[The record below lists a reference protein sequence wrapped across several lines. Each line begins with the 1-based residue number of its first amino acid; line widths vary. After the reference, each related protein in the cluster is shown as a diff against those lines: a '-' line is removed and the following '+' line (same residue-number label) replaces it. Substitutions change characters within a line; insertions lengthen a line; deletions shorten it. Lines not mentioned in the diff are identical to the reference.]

1 MNKYQ
6 DITKNIPWKSF
17 GRETISSRVGRSI
30 LPVGI
35 LPFAPQSITTDSLP
49 VISMNEQNVEQF
61 LMNIVGT
68 AIQAENGKLVT
79 CAHVVEALL
88 EQKKKGY
95 ILSRVYR
102 DNTVV
107 YISYSIQQ
115 ALRFVDSRT
124 NQVNK
129 KIDLAVLL
137 CAAKSTVSIP
147 YETPNVAW
155 GDSGQ
160 LGIGDEVIIG
170 GYPYGKEMFLFTQSN
185 RGIIQPTFYSG
196 IVSAILPAT
205 SSEETRILQISI
217 PSAGGMSGG
226 AVFDP
231 KTGKI
236 LGMVTSCVH
245 SEGIPQPIS
254 YALPSEIIA
263 PFVEVITFKTSKEI
277 QKR

>member
-1 MNKYQ
+1 MGKYQ
-6 DITKNIPWKSF
+6 DITKNLPWKSF
-17 GRETISSRVGRSI
+17 GKETITSQVGRSI
-30 LPVGI
+30 VPVGI
-35 LPFAPQSITTDSLP
+35 LPFDPQPITTDYLPAISL
-49 VISMNEQNVEQF
+49 NEQNAEQF

-68 AIQAENGKLVT
+68 AIQAGNGKLVT

-88 EQKKKGY
+88 EQKKNGY
-95 ILSRVYR
+95 ILARVYR

-107 YISYSIQQ
+107 YISYPIQK
-115 ALRFVDSRT
+115 ALHFVDPRT

-129 KIDLAVLL
+129 KIDLAVLI
-137 CAAKSTVSIP
+137 CAAKSTEKIP

-160 LGIGDEVIIG
+160 VGVGDQVIIG
-170 GYPYGKEMFLFTQSN
+170 GFPYGEQMFLFTKSN

-196 IVSAILPAT
+196 VISAILPAT
-205 SSEETRILQISI
+205 NSEETRILQVSI

-231 KTGKI
+231 QTGKI

-245 SEGIPQPIS
+245 SQGGIPQPMS
-254 YALPSEIIA
+254 YALPSEIIS
-263 PFVEVITFKTSKEI
+263 PFVEVITFNTH
-277 QKR
+277 